1 MGMRPRLAT
10 VANQR
15 GHLAVLVFHRAA
27 RDNMIDL
34 AEQRSL
40 RDALE
45 DWQSATEAADLAGAL
60 AHAIETGVGA
70 FDPRYLLARVA
81 DYRAAV
87 DELPL
92 DAA

>member
-15 GHLAVLVFHRAA
+15 GRIALLVLHDAT
-27 RDNMIDL
+27 RDNVIDL
-34 AEQRSL
+34 AEQRAL

-45 DWQSATEAADLAGAL
+45 DWQSATEAADLAGGL
-60 AHAIETGVGA
+60 AHAVECGVGTL
-70 FDPRYLLARVA
+70 DPRYFAARLA